1 MKLINNLINKENT
14 LKHLLLRFIT
24 SIALAVSYSTSASD
38 TLQCVSDSYIFPDKK
53 VSSLPNP
60 AKTGKYKYD
69 VMTYGEKPYLFS
81 IDKPDLVAP
90 DVTLPNFL
98 ADHSKSQG
106 YKYDAYHRFDSKN
119 LPLEAKVWLPQTSE
133 KRPVIFLVHGNSD
146 PGFDYLGEMFSS
158 RGFFVVQVDQTYL
171 NGLWGENGA
180 RGWIL
185 LEHLKLLSVWNNQH
199 DHRFYNKL
207 DLENVALIGM
217 SRGGEAV
224 ALASTFNSLKTI
236 PNSEKP
242 TEFGFGIKSVVAL
255 APMDGQYQHAH
266 GKNILK
272 NTNYLVLQGGHDAD
286 VYQFL
291 GSQQWQRVEY
301 DDGKNYVNHSIYIH
315 KANHINFNQDMSD
328 DFHWGGSKNFYKK
341 LLTAKQ
347 QEQLTKLF
355 VSAFIELTLSG
366 KKEYQDILRHPP
378 NSEFGLPDDI
388 YVSRFSTSTFWSIE
402 NFESVKT
409 ENKNF
414 KIRVN
419 SQNEPVSFSIGK
431 ERLRGGVDTP
441 NKVLKL
447 KLEEQVATTLQLA
460 LPTFHV
466 IAEDKQS
473 LTVSIAIETS
483 EEHEA
488 CRPYNLASDIKIEF
502 LNKNGVVISKKTK
515 STASIS
521 PLLVSDYSELE
532 NEDVKFAP
540 SEPTLQTVVFPI
552 EFLSEVKQEDSLVL
566 NITFTP
572 RHDVSVIL
580 DDIGIIH

>member
-1 MKLINNLINKENT
+1 M
-14 LKHLLLRFIT
+14 KHLLTIFIT
-24 SIALAVSYSTSASD
+24 SIALAVSYSTLASD
-38 TLQCVSDSYIFPDKK
+38 TLQCVSDSYTFPAKK
-53 VSSLPNP
+53 ISSLSNP

-90 DVTLPNFL
+90 NVTLPKFL
-98 ADHSKSQG
+98 ADYSKSQG

-133 KRPVIFLVHGNSD
+133 RLPVIFLVHGNSA

-185 LEHLKLLSVWNNQH
+185 LEHLKLLGVWNNQR
-199 DHRFYNKL
+199 DHKFYNKL

-236 PNSEKP
+236 PNSGRP

-255 APMDGQYQHAH
+255 APMDGQYQHEY

-301 DDGKNYVNHSIYIH
+301 DDGKNYVNHLIYIH
-315 KANHINFNQDMSD
+315 KANHINFNEDMSD
-328 DFHWGGSKNFYKK
+328 DFHWGGSKKFYKK
-341 LLTAKQ
+341 LLTPKQ
-347 QEQLTKLF
+347 QEQVTKVF

-366 KKEYQDILRHPP
+366 KHEYKDILRYPP
-378 NSEFGLPDDI
+378 DFGLPDDI
-388 YVSRFSTSTFWSIE
+388 YVSRFSNSTFRSIE
-402 NFESVKT
+402 NFESVKK

-414 KIRVN
+414 QIWVN
-419 SQNEPVSFSIGK
+419 SQDEPVSFSIEK
-431 ERLRGGVDTP
+431 EQLRGGVDTP
-441 NKVLKL
+441 NTVLKL

-460 LPTFHV
+460 LPTLHV
-466 IAEDKQS
+466 TAEDKQN
-473 LTVSIAIETS
+473 LTVSIAIDTS

-502 LNKNGVVISKKTK
+502 LNKDDVVINKKTK
-515 STASIS
+515 PKASIS

-540 SEPTLQTVVFPI
+540 TEPTLQTVVFPI
-552 EFLSEVKQEDSLVL
+552 EFLSKVRQEDSLIL

>member
-1 MKLINNLINKENT
+1 MIKKENS
-14 LKHLLLRFIT
+14 LKHLLTIFIT
-24 SIALAVSYSTSASD
+24 SIALAVSYSTLASD
-38 TLQCVSDSYIFPDKK
+38 TLQCVSDSYTFPAKK
-53 VSSLPNP
+53 ISSLSNP

-90 DVTLPNFL
+90 NVTLPKFL
-98 ADHSKSQG
+98 ADYSKSQG

-133 KRPVIFLVHGNSD
+133 RLPVIFLVHGNSA
-146 PGFDYLGEMFSS
+146 PGFDYLGERFSS
-158 RGFFVVQVDQTYL
+158 RGFFGVQGDQTYL

-185 LEHLKLLSVWNNQH
+185 LEHLKLLGVWNNQR
-199 DHRFYNKL
+199 DHKFYNKL

-236 PNSEKP
+236 PNSGRP

-255 APMDGQYQHAH
+255 APMDGQYQHEY

-272 NTNYLVLQGGHDAD
+272 NTNYLFLQGGHDAD

-301 DDGKNYVNHSIYIH
+301 DDGKNYVNHLIYIH
-315 KANHINFNQDMSD
+315 KANHMNFNEDMSD
-328 DFHWGGSKNFYKK
+328 DFHWGGSKKFYKK
-341 LLTAKQ
+341 LLTPKQ
-347 QEQLTKLF
+347 QEQVTKVF

-366 KKEYQDILRHPP
+366 KHEYKDILRYPP
-378 NSEFGLPDDI
+378 YSEFGLPDDI
-388 YVSRFSTSTFWSIE
+388 YVSRFSNSTFRSIE
-402 NFESVKT
+402 NFESVKK

-414 KIRVN
+414 QIWVN
-419 SQNEPVSFSIGK
+419 SQDEPVSFSIEK
-431 ERLRGGVDTP
+431 EQLRGGVDTP
-441 NKVLKL
+441 NTVLKL

-460 LPTFHV
+460 LPTLHV
-466 IAEDKQS
+466 TAEDKQN
-473 LTVSIAIETS
+473 LTVSIAIDTS

-502 LNKNGVVISKKTK
+502 LNKDDVVINKKTK
-515 STASIS
+515 PKASIS

-540 SEPTLQTVVFPI
+540 TEPTLQTVVFPI
-552 EFLSEVKQEDSLVL
+552 EFLSKVRQEDSLIL